1 MTYVIEKLKWMHCW
15 SGWIIRNLPKGF
27 QANVLRNLIVTNLF
41 EKWMSTNP
49 DGNALKS
56 GAKPSQNSGHEAHI
70 FTLLSFLSFIPFRT
84 PTFAG
89 GLFSISKAYF
99 EEIGTYDDKMEIWG
113 GENVEMS
120 FRVCSSHVWAV
131 LSLTNCI
138 SMLLTGNI
146 CSGVAMW
153 GPAGDHPV
161 LRGRTRLPHEKSAH
175 FP

>member
-1 MTYVIEKLKWMHCW
+1 MNALLKWLDY
-15 SGWIIRNLPKGF
+15 INLPKGF
-27 QANVLRNLIVTNLF
+27 QAIQANVLRNLIITNLF
-41 EKWMSTNP
+41 EKFSYGWMNTNP

-56 GAKPSQNSGHEAHI
+56 GAKPSQKSGHEAHI

-120 FRVCSSHVWAV
+120 FRVCSSHLLEV
-131 LSLTNCI
+131 LSFTNCI

-153 GPAGDHPV
+153 RPAGDHSV